1 MLHEVSLH
9 DMSMPLETQQSGG
22 LTRGYRVTLFR
33 MVLSIWSSALRA
45 VRWMSC
51 ESLPMAMLNTVRTC
65 TRQQCSQN
73 EKPVSPGKMTG
84 HAVAGRAG
92 D

>member
-1 MLHEVSLH
+1 MLHQMPLH
-9 DMSMPLETQQSGG
+9 DMSMPPEMQQSGG

-51 ESLPMAMLNTVRTC
+51 ESLPMAMLKTVRTC
-65 TRQQCSQN
+65 TREQ
-73 EKPVSPGKMTG
+73 
-84 HAVAGRAG
+84 
-92 D
+92 